1 MLLLDTQAII
11 WFAQDNSEFGKRAH
25 KEIERA
31 TTLCYSTAS
40 VLEMQIKRMLGK
52 LKVSEEFVA
61 GLSEFGFH
69 ELPMTTQDAAGVG
82 EFKSLVK
89 HDPFDRVILSTA
101 MGRGIKLLT
110 SDAVLLSLG
119 LSNVID
125 ARK

>member
-11 WFAQDNSEFGKRAH
+11 WFAQDNPEFGKRAR
-25 KEIERA
+25 KEIEDA

-52 LKVSEEFVA
+52 LKVSENFVS
-61 GLSEFGFH
+61 GLADYGFH
-69 ELPMTTQDAAGVG
+69 ELAMTTGDAAGVG
-82 EFKSLVK
+82 EFQSLVK

-101 MGRGIKLLT
+101 ANRGIKLIT
-110 SDAVLLSLG
+110 SDSVLLSLG
-119 LSNVID
+119 LKNVID

>member
-11 WFAQDNSEFGKRAH
+11 WFAQGSPELGKRSLQ
-25 KEIERA
+25 EIDNA

-52 LKVSEEFVA
+52 LKVSEEFVT
-61 GLSEFGFH
+61 GLASYGFH
-69 ELPMTTQDAAGVG
+69 ELPISTADAAGIG
-82 EFKSLVK
+82 DFKSLVR

-101 MGRGIKLLT
+101 IGRGIKLVT
-110 SDAVLLSLG
+110 SDSVLLSLG
-119 LSNVID
+119 LKNVID